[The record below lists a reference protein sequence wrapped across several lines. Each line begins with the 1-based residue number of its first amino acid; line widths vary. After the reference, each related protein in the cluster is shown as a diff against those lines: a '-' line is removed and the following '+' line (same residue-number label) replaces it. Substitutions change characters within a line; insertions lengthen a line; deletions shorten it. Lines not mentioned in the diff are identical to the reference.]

1 MNGKSEHTHEEVY
14 TTPQKKGGIIN
25 TLYPPVP
32 PPGKKGGRIRNHCR
46 KFWWCNCL
54 VLIVIVL
61 VVILPIIFVGVP
73 NKAQHDIN
81 ASTLEVT
88 GQEVTNPTS
97 DSVQLKIDTLIK
109 SDSKFHPTIDGFRAA
124 LSLQG
129 QEPFLYV
136 DVPQAK
142 SEGETRITIDQNVKL
157 ASLERFSTYTKT
169 VLASESF
176 EVHMDGNTNIHIS
189 GLPAANVNYNKVI
202 TMKGLNKLAGL
213 NITDLKVLSGK
224 DQILP
229 DGSNLLGNV
238 HVPNPS
244 VMTLDLGNVTLD
256 LSVDGLAIGNALI
269 PNLTLKPGNNVVP
282 LQSKVN
288 QLSILS
294 FVTGPTAKYTNGVLP
309 LSVVGNSSIRNG
321 EHLTYYEDALKSNT
335 IKLDLNVVDALAAI
349 GVKLNGTAS
358 S

>member
-1 MNGKSEHTHEEVY
+1 MDGKGEHTHQEEVY
-14 TTPQKKGGIIN
+14 TTPQKKGGIFN

-61 VVILPIIFVGVP
+61 VVVLPIIYVGVP

-88 GQEVTNPTS
+88 AQDVTNPTP
-97 DSVQLKIDTLIK
+97 DSVQLKIDTVIK

-124 LSLQG
+124 LSLKG

-136 DVPQAK
+136 DIPQAK
-142 SEGETRITIDQNVKL
+142 SEEVTKVTVNQDVKL
-157 ASLERFSTYTKT
+157 PSLDRFSTYTKT

-176 EVHMDGNTNIHIS
+176 EVHMDGNTNLHIS

-202 TMKGLNKLAGL
+202 TMKGLNKLSGL
-213 NITDLKVLSGK
+213 NITDIKILSGK

-229 DGSNLLGNV
+229 DGSNLIGNV

-244 VMTLDLGNVTLD
+244 VMTLDLGNVTMD
-256 LSVDGLAIGNALI
+256 LSVDGKAIGSSLI
-269 PNLTLKPGNNVVP
+269 PNLLLKPGPNVFP
-282 LQSKVN
+282 LQSKVD
-288 QLSILS
+288 QLIVLGL
-294 FVTGPTAKYTNGVLP
+294 VTSKYTNGILP
-309 LSVVGNSSIRNG
+309 VDIVGNSSVRNG
-321 EHLTYYEDALKSNT
+321 EHLTYYEDALRSNA
-335 IKLDLNVVDALAAI
+335 IKLDLNVADALAAI
-349 GVKLNGTAS
+349 NIKVNGTHT
-358 S
+358 